1 MCYFFRF
8 FVFFV
13 ILSFNLTLKA
23 QIREQDSTLYAPVDS
38 IITKVEK
45 HYQINIFYDREWF
58 EGKEMLTNVV
68 NLPLPELLGIISKMA
83 ELSVLKYDDTYY
95 IFVPQT
101 AVTNNSL
108 ADSLQFY
115 QVGDILNYGS
125 SEKAVVR
132 GTVTNGIST
141 DKIVGARVF
150 VPGINKTFTT
160 DHNGKYAMN
169 IPVGEHEI
177 RVNSPGF
184 EEKVMKLKVNSDGN
198 LDIELFVKSIMLD
211 EVAVTSAKVNQ
222 YFRRTKMSVMNLD
235 AKTIK
240 QLPSVFGETDIIKGI
255 SLLPG
260 IQTTGEFGAG
270 FNVRGG
276 GTDQNLILLEEV
288 PVFST
293 SHLFGLIS
301 VINPDGVADVTL
313 YKGGLP
319 AMYGERASSI
329 LSIKMGEEDLKRTQV
344 KGGIGLLN
352 SRVSLEV
359 PLKDKGKI
367 IVGGRTSYS
376 NWMLHQIPDEDLMNS
391 SAGFNDFNAYFTYN
405 VSKKNTIT
413 LYGYASND
421 RFNLSG
427 ITDYKYGNM
436 LGSLNLS
443 HRFNS
448 KLYSNI
454 LFGASYYHAGMS
466 ENDSLQPAHSYKTQ
480 NSILYRS
487 LKWNFVYKLNENHIL
502 TFGTNAFL
510 YRIEPGELK
519 PYQEKSLVQP
529 VTVQTENGLEWAVF
543 LGDDYKMNDD
553 IGIEFGLRYSGFTS
567 LGQKT
572 VYSYAPDKPKTSTT
586 IIDSVVYGRNKA
598 IKTWTG
604 FEPRLLFRFNL
615 NAASSLRL
623 SYNRNLQY
631 INLISKTSVTAPTDL
646 WKLSD
651 TYIKPLQSDQV
662 ALGYFRNLKA
672 SRYETSVELYY
683 KAYNNLIDYKNDA
696 DIFLNNHIE
705 TELVPARGKS
715 YGMEVFLKKNTGKLT
730 GWISY
735 TLSQSERR
743 TISAKLPEQVNG
755 NRWYPDNLHRPHNLT
770 INGGYYF
777 NRRWKF
783 GFIFT
788 YNTGRPTSL
797 PELKYQLR
805 NRQIVYYSD
814 RNIFKMPDYHRL
826 DLSIS
831 RFESLRINKRWKGY
845 WTFSLINVYA
855 RKNAYSIYYQRDRNP
870 DSFDGR
876 SNLYKL
882 YIIGRPLPTFT
893 YNFIF

>member
-1 MCYFFRF
+1 
-8 FVFFV
+8 
-13 ILSFNLTLKA
+13 LS
-23 QIREQDSTLYAPVDS
+23 LYAQTKEPDTLQYSPVDS
-38 IITKVEK
+38 VISKIEK
-45 HYQINIFYDREWF
+45 QYQINIFYDREWF
-58 EGKEMLTNVV
+58 EGKEMVTNVL
-68 NLPLPELLGIISKMA
+68 NLPLMEVLGIISKMA

-95 IFVPQT
+95 IFVPQS
-101 AVTNNSL
+101 ALTNNNL
-108 ADSLQFY
+108 ADSLQYY
-115 QVGDILNYGS
+115 QVGDILSYGS
-125 SEKAVVR
+125 RDKALVR
-132 GTVTNGIST
+132 GSVTNGISA
-141 DKIVGARVF
+141 DKIVGAKVF
-150 VPGINKTFTT
+150 VPGINKTFIT
-160 DHNGKYAMN
+160 DYNGRYSMN

-184 EEKVMKLKVNSDGN
+184 EEKIMKLKVYSDGN
-198 LDIELFVKSIMLD
+198 LDMELFVKSIMLE

-235 AKTIK
+235 AKSIK
-240 QLPSVFGETDIIKGI
+240 QLPSVFGETDIIKGL

-260 IQTTGEFGAG
+260 VQTTGEFGSG

-276 GTDQNLILLEEV
+276 SSDQNLILLEEV

-301 VINPDGVADVTL
+301 IINPDGVADVTL

-329 LSIKMGEEDLKRTQV
+329 LSIKMGDEDLKRTQV

-352 SRVSLEV
+352 SRLSLEV

-376 NWMLHQIPDEDLMNS
+376 DWMLRRIPDEDLMNS

-405 VSKKNTIT
+405 ITKRNTVT
-413 LYGYASND
+413 LYGYSSND

-427 ITDYKYGNM
+427 LTDYKYGNM
-436 LGSLNLS
+436 LGSVNVS

-448 KLYSNI
+448 NLYTNI
-454 LFGASYYHAGMS
+454 LLGTSYYGAAMS
-466 ENDSLQPAHSYKTQ
+466 ENDSLQPAHAYKTQ

-487 LKWNFVYKLNENHIL
+487 LKWNFIYKLNEDHIL

-510 YRIEPGELK
+510 YRIVPGEMK
-519 PYQEKSLVQP
+519 PRGEHSLVQP
-529 VTVQTENGLEWAVF
+529 VKVQTENGIEWAAFV
-543 LGDDYKMNDD
+543 GDDYKINDN
-553 IGIEFGLRYSGFTS
+553 IGLEFGVRYSGFTY
-567 LGQKT
+567 LGPKT
-572 VYSYAPDKPKTSTT
+572 INNYAPDKPKTSAT
-586 IIDSVVYGRNKA
+586 ITDSVVYGKNRA
-598 IKTWTG
+598 IKTWKG
-604 FEPRLLFRFNL
+604 FEPRLLFRFNITT
-615 NAASSLRL
+615 ASSLRF
-623 SYNRNLQY
+623 SYNRNFQY
-631 INLISKTSVTAPTDL
+631 INLVSKTSVAAPTDL

-651 TYIKPLQSDQV
+651 NYIKPLQSDQLAV
-662 ALGYFRNLKA
+662 GYFRNMKA
-672 SRYETSVELYY
+672 NRYETSLELYY
-683 KAYNNLIDYKNDA
+683 KVYNNLVDYKNDA

-705 TELVPARGKS
+705 TELVPAKGKS
-715 YGMEVFLKKNTGKLT
+715 LGLEIYLKKNTGKLT
-730 GWISY
+730 GWVSY
-735 TLSQSERR
+735 TLSESKRR

-755 NRWYPDNLHRPHNLT
+755 NRWYPDNLHRPHNLV
-770 INGGYYF
+770 INGGYNF

-797 PELKYQLR
+797 PELKYQVR

-814 RNIFKMPDYHRL
+814 RNMFKMPDYHRL
-826 DLSIS
+826 DLSVS

-870 DSFDGR
+870 DGYDGR